1 MSSPVNLMS
10 VLHLQTGPTQAKV
23 GTVPTQ
29 AHPSFSAILDNSN
42 ILLSLLMKG
51 IFQLSPSVA
60 MDFMVALGKRVNPC
74 HVQKKKRMQ
83 ALIDLYLAPTLSDQ

>member
-1 MSSPVNLMS
+1 MRSPVNLMS

-29 AHPSFSAILDNSN
+29 AQPSFSAILDNSN
-42 ILLSLLMKG
+42 IPFPLWMKV
-51 IFQLSPSVA
+51 IFQLFVSAA

-74 HVQKKKRMQ
+74 HVQQKKEN
-83 ALIDLYLAPTLSDQ
+83 ASLD

>member
-1 MSSPVNLMS
+1 
-10 VLHLQTGPTQAKV
+10 
-23 GTVPTQ
+23 
-29 AHPSFSAILDNSN
+29 
-42 ILLSLLMKG
+42 
-51 IFQLSPSVA
+51 